1 MLRWEDALFVN
12 GIGAVVGIMEFLF
25 EYLMF
30 LAQAVTVVVALLIV
44 ISSLA
49 SLGSRGQVKGD
60 RGRLTVKK
68 INDLIKDLRY
78 ALEASTMDPDQ
89 ANKARKQE
97 IKEETKKSKELEKL
111 RKKEQKKQKKQKEVN
126 EEAAKSD
133 GESEVISDKEKKAFV
148 IEFDG
153 DVKASALDNLRL
165 EITAIL
171 TMANQDDEVI
181 VCLESPGGMVHS
193 YGLAAS
199 QLSRIRSKGIPLTVA
214 VDKVAASGGYLMASV
229 ANKIIAAPFALIG
242 SIGVVAQIP
251 NVHKLLKKN
260 DVDVELLTA
269 GKYKRTLS
277 VFGENTDEGRE
288 KFKEELE
295 DVHLLFQEFVTSNRP
310 VVNIEEIATGEAW
323 YGKRA
328 LELNLVDEL
337 LTSDEYLSSLCED
350 RSVYQV
356 QWEEIQSP
364 VDKILGKVNGTL
376 DRLSSLLSGV
386 LK

>member
-1 MLRWEDALFVN
+1 MD
-12 GIGAVVGIMEFLF
+12 FLF

-30 LAQAVTVVVALLIV
+30 LAQAVTIVIALLII
-44 ISSLA
+44 ISSIA
-49 SLGSRGQVKGD
+49 GMSSKNQSRGD
-60 RGRLTVKK
+60 RGRLSVQKV
-68 INDLIKDLRY
+68 NDLIKDLRY
-78 ALEASTMDPDQ
+78 ALEANTMDPGHVK
-89 ANKARKQE
+89 KA
-97 IKEETKKSKELEKL
+97 
-111 RKKEQKKQKKQKEVN
+111 RKKEQKEESKKQKQKTKELKKKPKQDI
-126 EEAAKSD
+126 EEREA
-133 GESEVISDKEKKAFV
+133 EPKKAFV

-165 EITAIL
+165 EITAVL
-171 TMANQDDEVI
+171 TMAGEQDEVVI
-181 VCLESPGGMVHS
+181 CLESPGGMVHS

-199 QLSRIRSKGIPLTVA
+199 QLARIKSKGIPLTVV

-229 ANKIIAAPFALIG
+229 ADKILSAPFALIG

-277 VFGENTDEGRE
+277 VFGENTEEGRE

-295 DVHLLFQEFVTSNRP
+295 DVHLLFQEFVSDNRP
-310 VVNIEEIATGEAW
+310 GLDIDQIATGEAW

-328 LELNLVDEL
+328 LELKLVDAL
-337 LTSDEYLSSLCED
+337 LTSDQYLSDLCEE
-350 RSVYQV
+350 REVYQV
-356 QWEEIQSP
+356 QWEEMKSP

-376 DRLSSLLSGV
+376 DRFLNLLDGV
-386 LK
+386 FK

>member
-1 MLRWEDALFVN
+1 
-12 GIGAVVGIMEFLF
+12 
-25 EYLMF
+25 MF
-30 LAQAVTVVVALLIV
+30 LAQAVTVVLALLIV

-49 SLGSRGQVKGD
+49 SLGSKGQVKGD

-68 INDLIKDLRY
+68 INDLIKDLRH
-78 ALEASTMDPDQ
+78 ALEATTMGPDHSK
-89 ANKARKQE
+89 KARKQE
-97 IKEETKKSKELEKL
+97 IKEETKKNKQLMKL
-111 RKKEQKKQKKQKEVN
+111 RKKERKEAN
-126 EEAAKSD
+126 
-133 GESEVISDKEKKAFV
+133 GEGSRDEGQSESNLEKEKKAFV

-171 TMANQDDEVI
+171 TMANKDDEVI

-199 QLSRIRSKGIPLTVA
+199 QLSRVRSRGIPLTVA

-269 GKYKRTLS
+269 GRYKRTLS

-295 DVHLLFQEFVTSNRP
+295 DVHLLFQEFVTNNRP

-328 LELNLVDEL
+328 LDLNLVDEL
-337 LTSDEYLSSLCED
+337 LTSDEYLSNLCEERD
-350 RSVYQV
+350 VYQV
-356 QWEEIQSP
+356 KWEEIRSP

-376 DRLSSLLSGV
+376 DKLSNLLSGV

>member
-1 MLRWEDALFVN
+1 
-12 GIGAVVGIMEFLF
+12 
-25 EYLMF
+25 MF
-30 LAQAVTVVVALLIV
+30 LAQAITVVVALLII

-49 SLGSRGQVKGD
+49 SLGSKGQPKND
-60 RGRLTVKK
+60 RGRLSIKK

-78 ALEASTMDPDQ
+78 ALEASTMDPAD
-89 ANKARKQE
+89 AKKIRKQE
-97 IKEETKKSKELEKL
+97 IKAETKENKQLKKL
-111 RKKEQKKQKKQKEVN
+111 QKKEKKEANQ
-126 EEAAKSD
+126 EESGDEGQTEILSKT
-133 GESEVISDKEKKAFV
+133 EKKAFV
-148 IEFDG
+148 IMFDG

-171 TMANQDDEVI
+171 TMAGEEDEVI

-199 QLSRIRSKGIPLTVA
+199 QLSRVRSKGIPLTVA

-277 VFGENTDEGRE
+277 VFGENTEEGRE

-295 DVHLLFQEFVTSNRP
+295 DVHLLFQEFVTNNRP
-310 VVNIEEIATGEAW
+310 AVNIEEIATGEAW

-328 LELNLVDEL
+328 LDLNLVDEL
-337 LTSDEYLSSLCED
+337 LTSDEYISDLCEE

-376 DRLSSLLSGV
+376 DRFSNLLSGV
-386 LK
+386 FK

>member
-1 MLRWEDALFVN
+1 
-12 GIGAVVGIMEFLF
+12 MEFLF

-30 LAQAVTVVVALLIV
+30 LAQAATVVVALLIV

-49 SLGSRGQVKGD
+49 SLSSRGQPKSSE
-60 RGRLTVKK
+60 GRLTIHKLNDHIRDLKYSLESSVIDSDLVK
-68 INDLIKDLRY
+68 
-78 ALEASTMDPDQ
+78 
-89 ANKARKQE
+89 KARKQE
-97 IKEETKKSKELEKL
+97 AKEESKKNK
-111 RKKEQKKQKKQKEVN
+111 RAKKEQKKALRDANAEDEN
-126 EEAAKSD
+126 ENKNLD
-133 GESEVISDKEKKAFV
+133 GAPKRAFV
-148 IEFDG
+148 VLFEG
-153 DVKASALDNLRL
+153 DVKASSLDNLRL

-171 TMANQDDEVI
+171 TLANEADEVV
-181 VCLESPGGMVHS
+181 VCIESPGGMVHS

-199 QLSRIRSKGIPLTVA
+199 QLERIKAKGIPLTVA

-229 ANKIIAAPFALIG
+229 ADKIIAAPFALLG

-277 VFGENTDEGRE
+277 IFGENTDEGRQ
-288 KFKEELE
+288 KFIEEIE

-310 VVNIEEIATGEAW
+310 GLDIEEVSTGEAW

-328 LELNLVDEL
+328 LDLNLVDQL
-337 LTSDEYLSSLCED
+337 LTSDEYIVDLCAE

-356 QWEEIQSP
+356 EWEINKSP
-364 VDKILGKVNGTL
+364 VDKFLGKVNGTL
-376 DRLSSLLSGV
+376 DRVHDLVSGV
-386 LK
+386 IK

>member
-1 MLRWEDALFVN
+1 
-12 GIGAVVGIMEFLF
+12 
-25 EYLMF
+25 MF
-30 LAQAVTVVVALLIV
+30 LAQAITVVVALLII

-49 SLGSRGQVKGD
+49 SLGSKGQLKGD
-60 RGRLTVKK
+60 RGRLSIKK

-78 ALEASTMDPDQ
+78 ALEASTMDPAD
-89 ANKARKQE
+89 AKKIRKQE
-97 IKEETKKSKELEKL
+97 IKAETKENKQLKKL
-111 RKKEQKKQKKQKEVN
+111 QKKEKKEANQ
-126 EEAAKSD
+126 EESGDEGQTEILSKT
-133 GESEVISDKEKKAFV
+133 EKKAFV
-148 IEFDG
+148 IMFDG

-171 TMANQDDEVI
+171 TMAGEEDEVV

-199 QLSRIRSKGIPLTVA
+199 QLSRVRSKGIPLTVA

-277 VFGENTDEGRE
+277 VFGENTEEGRE
-288 KFKEELE
+288 KFKEEL
-295 DVHLLFQEFVTSNRP
+295 
-310 VVNIEEIATGEAW
+310 A
-323 YGKRA
+323 K
-328 LELNLVDEL
+328 LN
-337 LTSDEYLSSLCED
+337 
-350 RSVYQV
+350 
-356 QWEEIQSP
+356 
-364 VDKILGKVNGTL
+364 
-376 DRLSSLLSGV
+376 
-386 LK
+386 